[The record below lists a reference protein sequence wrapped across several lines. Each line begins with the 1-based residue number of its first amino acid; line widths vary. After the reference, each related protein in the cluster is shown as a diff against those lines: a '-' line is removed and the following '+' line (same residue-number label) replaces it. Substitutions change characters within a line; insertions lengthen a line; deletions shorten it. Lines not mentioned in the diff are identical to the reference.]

1 MLLSEY
7 YLIFG
12 NANFLNE
19 LCAKRE
25 IVTINSILCFL
36 NPEKSILFLE
46 VIEWENVKKLW
57 LSGSIRESSIN
68 TNILEN
74 LASFFE
80 GNIDYSIY
88 DKIGEFPHFNPDL
101 DNEEGPKVIEEFRQE
116 LNEADALIFCTPEYA
131 RGIPGV
137 LKNAIDWLVSSGQLL
152 NKTVA
157 VITASPMV
165 SGGEKAQTSFL
176 QTLEMLNA
184 NVVKNGTL
192 VISSVGTKLN
202 SKGEA
207 IDKDTRF
214 SLELLIESII
224 TEIKK
229 KKAPLV

>member
-1 MLLSEY
+1 M
-7 YLIFG
+7 G
-12 NANFLNE
+12 N
-19 LCAKRE
+19 R
-25 IVTINSILCFL
+25 
-36 NPEKSILFLE
+36 
-46 VIEWENVKKLW
+46 KKVVAI
-57 LSGSIRESSIN
+57 SGSIRECSTN

-74 LASFFE
+74 LASFFKE
-80 GNIDYSIY
+80 DIDYSIY
-88 DKIGEFPHFNPDL
+88 DKVGEFPHFNPDL
-101 DNEEGPKVIEEFRQE
+101 DDEEGPKVIEEFRQE

-165 SGGEKAQTSFL
+165 AGGEKAQASFL

-202 SKGEA
+202 SNGEA
-207 IDKDTRF
+207 TDEDTRL
-214 SLELLIESII
+214 SLELLVESII
-224 TEIKK
+224 TEMKK
-229 KKAPLV
+229 KKAPLA